1 MSNQNENQN
10 ATAQMPKEETKV
22 NQKAEKL
29 LDEFAEKYLDGF
41 SYDKNITLKI
51 SGEEMKFG
59 LGTNNILYDVDLTEE
74 EFDKKVDFLHNIKT
88 QDTSGVKFQYR
99 VITKKGENFVVKY
112 KSDSEIVGDGKVK
125 RTREKFEV

>member
-1 MSNQNENQN
+1 MNNQNENQN
-10 ATAQMPKEETKV
+10 TAQMPKEEAKV
-22 NQKAEKL
+22 NEKAEKL

-41 SYDKNITLKI
+41 SYDKNVTLKI

-74 EFDKKVDFLHNIKT
+74 EFNKKVDFLHNIKT

-112 KSDSEIVGDGKVK
+112 KSDSEIVGDGKVG
-125 RTREKFEV
+125 RTREIVEV